1 MSERTC
7 KFYVNTALGRRC
19 ILMSVEDWRRRRA
32 KLMVYCE
39 GRANGCPVLKSYYSK
54 ERPGLRFLSEIR
66 GGFGV

>member
-1 MSERTC
+1 
-7 KFYVNTALGRRC
+7 
-19 ILMSVEDWRRRRA
+19 MSVEDWRRRRA
-32 KLMVYCE
+32 KLIVYCE